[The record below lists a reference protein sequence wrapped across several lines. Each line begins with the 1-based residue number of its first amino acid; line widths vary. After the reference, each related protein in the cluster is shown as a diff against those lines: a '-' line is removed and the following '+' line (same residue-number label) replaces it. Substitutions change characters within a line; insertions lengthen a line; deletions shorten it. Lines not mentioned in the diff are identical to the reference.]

1 MNRTRL
7 LGLLGLCLVFVLA
20 GLWIAT
26 QGDLLLGLGCAI
38 MFGGGVAIFG
48 LQILDSYRE
57 QEAALIDGE
66 VRLPPSVPI
75 HESPLRPR
83 IAMAVMGCFGLGAV
97 LVGIDRQP
105 LLLLIG
111 AALCVLTLVFPFFK
125 AKGYLTSRIM
135 FSPQGIH
142 IIERKRR
149 YLIPFEHIVKM
160 QSAEWNGH
168 LLICIWPT
176 TLDAVVD
183 TVEPADQK
191 ESLHKDLLKSEA
203 WMGTPLTLWPTRFGM
218 QGELLLRA
226 LHRYISDPSSR
237 QELRPQAALA
247 P

>member
-1 MNRTRL
+1 MIGSVDEPDAAAWSSRSVPCVCACRAVD
-7 LGLLGLCLVFVLA
+7 CD
-20 GLWIAT
+20 

-125 AKGYLTSRIM
+125 AKGYLTSRIV
-135 FSPQGIH
+135 FSPQG
-142 IIERKRR
+142 
-149 YLIPFEHIVKM
+149 FTSSNA
-160 QSAEWNGH
+160 SAA
-168 LLICIWPT
+168 I
-176 TLDAVVD
+176 
-183 TVEPADQK
+183 
-191 ESLHKDLLKSEA
+191 
-203 WMGTPLTLWPTRFGM
+203 
-218 QGELLLRA
+218 
-226 LHRYISDPSSR
+226 
-237 QELRPQAALA
+237 
-247 P
+247 